1 MVAGDEELITATMA
15 EPMTASFAAEPAV
28 PDHGLLQSLLDSA
41 FQGLMALRPVVGGT
55 GAAVDLVWT
64 VVNVGAEHLLG
75 RPRHALIGTSFLPVV
90 AAWPVPDAAARVL
103 RVVDTGTPDA
113 FDAVLRVEGRPRVL
127 AFKITPF
134 AGGIAI
140 YAQDVTDRRA
150 DEIRMRE
157 LEQRARRA
165 EQRLTD
171 ALAAS
176 PDPFAVFD
184 ADERLALCNQ
194 TWADMSALGDARR
207 LTGRRFEELLR
218 QVSVGADPANV
229 GFDTIEDF
237 IRWRLDRHRNPDGEP
252 IQITQRDGR
261 VFQIRERR
269 MADGGTVNAAT
280 EVTELERSR
289 RLLRDT
295 VDATE
300 QAVALYDPA
309 DRLVIWNQAYVRH
322 CPGVELRAGMGFQEI
337 VECIVRNAGGVLLHE
352 GRRITAEERLAMRTR
367 RPLELERRTSDGLVY
382 LVRER
387 STIEG
392 GTVITATDVT
402 ELKRKEAVLQAQVQQ
417 LDTARTEAEQH
428 AEHLARMTEML
439 TREKERAEE
448 ASRTK
453 SQFLANMSHELRTP
467 LNAVL
472 GFSEILKT
480 EAFGPLG
487 GKRYKD
493 YADDIHA
500 SGSHLLSLIN
510 DLLDMSKIEAGK
522 YRLHRERESLAAI
535 IAAVGRMMRGRAAES
550 DLVLQVDAPDP
561 ELVVD
566 VDVRA
571 IKQVLINLLANA
583 ITFTPPG
590 GRVRL
595 GVVVQDDAVTLE
607 VLDNGIGI
615 PKEAL
620 PRLLRPFEQI
630 EGAER
635 RGREGTGLGL
645 ALSNALVQ
653 LHGGTLT
660 LDSEPGIGTTVSVRL
675 PR

>member
-1 MVAGDEELITATMA
+1 MA
-15 EPMTASFAAEPAV
+15 ESMTASYAAQPAV
-28 PDHGLLQSLLDSA
+28 PDQALLQSLLDSA
-41 FQGLMALRPVVGGT
+41 FQGLMALRPVLGGN
-55 GAAVDLVWT
+55 GATVDLVWT
-64 VVNVGAEHLLG
+64 LVNSGAEHLLG
-75 RPRHALIGTSFLPVV
+75 RPRHSLIGTSFLPVV
-90 AAWPVPDAAARVL
+90 AAWPVPDAVARLL

-113 FDAVLRVEGRPRVL
+113 FDVVLRIEGRPRVL
-127 AFKITPF
+127 SVKATPF
-134 AGGIAI
+134 AGGIAV

-194 TWADMSALGDARR
+194 TWADMSALGDARQ
-207 LTGRRFEELLR
+207 LTGRRFEDLLR
-218 QVSVGADPANV
+218 QVSEGADPAKV
-229 GFDTIEDF
+229 GFDSIEDF
-237 IRWRLDRHRNPDGEP
+237 IRWRIERHRNPDGEP

-300 QAVALYDPA
+300 QAVALYDPD
-309 DRLVIWNQAYVRH
+309 DRLVIWNQAYERH
-322 CPGVELRAGMGFQEI
+322 CPGVDLQTGLRFGDILDSIM
-337 VECIVRNAGGVLLHE
+337 RNAGGRLFHE
-352 GRRITAEERLAMRTR
+352 GEEVTAEERMAMRVR
-367 RPLELERRTSDGLVY
+367 RPLEFERRTSDGLIY

-392 GTVITATDVT
+392 GTVVTATDIT
-402 ELKRKEAVLQAQVQQ
+402 ELKRSEAVLRAQVQE
-417 LDTARTEAEQH
+417 LDTSRADAERH

-439 TREKERAEE
+439 TREKERAEA

-487 GKRYKD
+487 GKRYKE

-522 YRLHRERESLAAI
+522 YRLYREKEALAAI
-535 IAAVGRMMRGRAAES
+535 VEAVGRMMRGRAAEA
-550 DLVLQVDAPDP
+550 DLMLQVQAPDP
-561 ELVVD
+561 ALIVD

-595 GVVVQDDAVTLE
+595 GVTLADDAVTLE

-630 EGAER
+630 EGSER

-660 LDSEPGIGTTVSVRL
+660 LTSEPGAGTMVSVKL